1 MLPREPIRGES
12 DLLINWFFESELTA
26 SPVSSRNY
34 ISGEVISTES
44 DPCSTIERLAEL
56 RIEVIAGV
64 VRTIANR
71 NEDVIAHHER
81 PPVIPTLVWFPLNSW
96 HQSWRLW
103 ARLNVAG
110 DVQSNFNATSS
121 ANDNTRHEGR
131 EPRYQSSIG

>member
-12 DLLINWFFESELTA
+12 HLLINWFFESELTA
-26 SPVSSRNY
+26 SPVSSRHY

-56 RIEVIAGV
+56 GIEVVAGV

-71 NEDVIAHHER
+71 NEDVIAYDER
-81 PPVIPTLVWFPLNSW
+81 PPVILTLVWFPLNGW
-96 HQSWRLW
+96 HQSCRLW

-110 DVQSNFNATSS
+110 NVQSNLNATPS
-121 ANDNTRHEGR
+121 ANDNTRDEGR
-131 EPRYQSSIG
+131 ELRY